1 MISVTTTVQYP
12 VAKMFDYT
20 NLHEVFAEGLANP
33 YDRETQRDI
42 EHSRKEFDGALFID
56 RVLRAVGITKG
67 MFVSRIDCDVLTRDC
82 SQDLPSQDR

>member
-1 MISVTTTVQYP
+1 
-12 VAKMFDYT
+12 MFDYI
-20 NLHEVFAEGLANP
+20 NLHDVFAEGLANP

-67 MFVSRIDCDVLTRDC
+67 IFVSRTDHHILTRDC

>member
-1 MISVTTTVQYP
+1 LACVTTTVKYP

-42 EHSRKEFDGALFID
+42 EHSRKTFDGALFID

-67 MFVSRIDCDVLTRDC
+67 KFVARADCDLLTCDC
-82 SQDLPSQDR
+82 S